1 MNEKINLKI
10 NKFLEEL
17 NKPNKKKV
25 AFCLKVIIWNI
36 ECYAYSTTNKD
47 IG

>member
-17 NKPNKKKV
+17 NI

-47 IG
+47 IGL